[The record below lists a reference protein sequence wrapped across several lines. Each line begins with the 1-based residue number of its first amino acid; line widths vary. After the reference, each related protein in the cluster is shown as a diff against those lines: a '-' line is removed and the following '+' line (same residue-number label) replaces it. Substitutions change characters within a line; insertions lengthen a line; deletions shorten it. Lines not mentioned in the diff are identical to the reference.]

1 MRTQR
6 PSILLAED
14 ESELAE
20 SIARGLADIG
30 MRVEI
35 YNDGLGAD
43 AALARGVFDAA
54 ILDVGLPHLDGF
66 AVLTRLRARDKLLPV
81 LMLTARGEVADRVRG
96 LNLGADDYV
105 SKPFALNELEA
116 RVRAL
121 LRRDRAERAR
131 CGPLMFDIEA
141 RRFQLDGRALNLT
154 PREHAVLAALIAR
167 PGRLMSKEQLAS
179 QVFGLDDD
187 INLEAIEIYVHRV
200 RRKLEGA
207 KVAIVTMR
215 GLGYVLEAPGDDP
228 AR

>member
-1 MRTQR
+1 MITQR

-20 SIARGLADIG
+20 SIARSLAGIG
-30 MRVEI
+30 MRVEVCG
-35 YNDGLGAD
+35 DGLGAD
-43 AALARGVFDAA
+43 AALTRGAFDAA

-66 AVLTRLRARDKLLPV
+66 AVLSRLRARDKMMPV

-105 SKPFALNELEA
+105 GKPFALDELEA

-121 LRRDRAERAR
+121 LRRGRTERAR
-131 CGPLMFDIEA
+131 CGPLTFDIEA
-141 RRFQLDGRALNLT
+141 RRFHLDGRPLNLT
-154 PREHAVLAALIAR
+154 PREHAVLTALIAR
-167 PGRLMSKEQLAS
+167 PGRPMSKEQLAS

-187 INLEAIEIYVHRV
+187 TNLEAIEIYVHRV

-207 KVAIVTMR
+207 NVVIVTMR
-215 GLGYVLEAPGDDP
+215 GLGYVLESPGDGP